1 MSAALLLSVHPR
13 IMRNGSGIFRE
24 TALIVEAGITGGYL
38 PARV

>member
-13 IMRNGSGIFRE
+13 IMCSDSGSFRE

-38 PARV
+38 SARV